1 MFNSFCFNHGNKKA
15 KSTRKHTSMPSSS
28 SAGVLSQNEA
38 SLAVAK
44 QRLVA
49 ADKLLDQKAGE
60 FSRLRRAMEAAA
72 KDMAKGI
79 IDKEPE
85 LLTRLGNTIK
95 CAADDDM
102 EEWCAALEKRS
113 RAHEEFLRAEEAVQN
128 EKKSASGDDEVETS
142 TDHAPKKKARKDVL
156 NNE

>member
-1 MFNSFCFNHGNKKA
+1 LFNSFCFNHGNKKA

-72 KDMAKGI
+72 KDMAKGGII
-79 IDKEPE
+79 IDKEPR
-85 LLTRLGNTIK
+85 LLTRLSDTIK

-142 TDHAPKKKARKDVL
+142 IDHAPKKKAKTDL
-156 NNE
+156 

>member
-1 MFNSFCFNHGNKKA
+1 
-15 KSTRKHTSMPSSS
+15 MPA
-28 SAGVLSQNEA
+28 AGVLSQNEA

-49 ADKLLDQKAGE
+49 ADKLLDQKACE

-72 KDMAKGI
+72 KDMAKEGI

-85 LLTRLGNTIK
+85 LLTRLSKTIK

-102 EEWCAALEKRS
+102 EDWCTALEKRS
-113 RAHEEFLRAEEAVQN
+113 RAHKEFLRAEEAVQN

>member
-1 MFNSFCFNHGNKKA
+1 
-15 KSTRKHTSMPSSS
+15 MPSSS

-72 KDMAKGI
+72 KDMAKGGII
-79 IDKEPE
+79 IDKEPR
-85 LLTRLGNTIK
+85 LLTRLSDTIK

>member
-1 MFNSFCFNHGNKKA
+1 
-15 KSTRKHTSMPSSS
+15 MPA
-28 SAGVLSQNEA
+28 AGVLSQNEA

-49 ADKLLDQKAGE
+49 ADKLLDQKACE

-72 KDMAKGI
+72 KDMAKEGI

-85 LLTRLGNTIK
+85 LLTRLSKTIK

-102 EEWCAALEKRS
+102 EEWCTALEKRS
-113 RAHEEFLRAEEAVQN
+113 RAHKEFLRAEEAVQN
-128 EKKSASGDDEVETS
+128 EKKSAPGDEVETTTTTSS
-142 TDHAPKKKARKDVL
+142 TDHAPKKKAKKDVF
-156 NNE
+156 